1 MCLCPWEHFANCDS
15 SSCCHFGVVMVK
27 SAFTRKT
34 LVSAQNAIKSS
45 W

>member
-1 MCLCPWEHFANCDS
+1 MLSFWGSDGKKCYHRAN
-15 SSCCHFGVVMVK
+15 VLAK

-45 W
+45 R

>member
-1 MCLCPWEHFANCDS
+1 MMSFWGSDGKKYHRRAD
-15 SSCCHFGVVMVK
+15 VIVK

-45 W
+45 R